1 MILFCPNPKCKEI
14 LMKDPPMACYDSNRP
29 ASTVRCSSCGED
41 AQITV
46 EYVVKRKGTIMNP
59 VVKSG
64 K

>member
-1 MILFCPNPKCKEI
+1 
-14 LMKDPPMACYDSNRP
+14 MKDPPMACYDSNRP